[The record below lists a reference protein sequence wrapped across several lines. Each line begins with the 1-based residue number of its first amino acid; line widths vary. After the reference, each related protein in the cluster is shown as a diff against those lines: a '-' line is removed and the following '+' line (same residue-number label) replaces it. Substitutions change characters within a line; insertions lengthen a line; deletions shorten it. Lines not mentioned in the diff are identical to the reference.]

1 MQCHVVVLESEANE
15 LHLLSPFSREALKSA
30 KSRSEL
36 FFGQLIEPSIGVV
49 PGNISYNKDFLVHI
63 HSLVRDIMINDEEVI
78 RKAEEQLNG
87 FVFIIDQRSPAAAET
102 TGEHVDKED
111 IIGIFLVNDHK
122 TDVSKYRPNPDY
134 LLVSSKGI
142 GILPVEVEKSLR
154 GLISSAQPPQ

>member
-1 MQCHVVVLESEANE
+1 MHCHVVVLEGQGSEI
-15 LHLLSPFSREALKSA
+15 HLLSPFSREELKST

-36 FFGQLIEPSIGVV
+36 FFGQLIEPSIGIV
-49 PGNISYNKDFLVHI
+49 PGNISYNKDFLVHV
-63 HSLVRDIMINDEEVI
+63 HSQVRDIMLRDEEVI

-102 TGEHVDKED
+102 SGEHVDKED

-134 LLVSSKGI
+134 LLVTEKGVAQF
-142 GILPVEVEKSLR
+142 PPAVEEELKKLV
-154 GLISSAQPPQ
+154 QP